1 MKLTT
6 RFGALAALALS
17 LGLTPMVAHAQHR
30 QSARW
35 VGRVDSIS
43 DIYFRQGR
51 SWSTTV
57 SGSDR
62 KNRGSARFT
71 APLPRKN
78 VVVGLE
84 REMGRGVV
92 SVRQQPKASNNYT
105 AIVRIQDRKSAVG
118 RYRFTLNWDN

>member
-6 RFGALAALALS
+6 RFAALALS
-17 LGLTPMVAHAQHR
+17 LGLAPTVAHAQSRH
-30 QSARW
+30 SARW
-35 VGRVDSIS
+35 VGRVDSVA
-43 DIYFRQGR
+43 DVYFRQGR
-51 SWSTTV
+51 SWMTTV

-62 KNRGSARFT
+62 KNRGSARLS

-78 VVVGLE
+78 VIVGLE

-105 AIVRIQDRKSAVG
+105 TIVRIQDRKSAVG
-118 RYRFTLNWDN
+118 RYQFTLNWDN

>member
-6 RFGALAALALS
+6 RFGALTAITLAF
-17 LGLTPMVAHAQHR
+17 GLAPMVAQAQSR

-35 VGRVDSIS
+35 SGRVDSVS
-43 DIYFRQGR
+43 DVYFRQGR
-51 SWSTTV
+51 SWTETV
-57 SGSDR
+57 SGSDK

-78 VVVGLE
+78 VIVGLD
-84 REMGRGVV
+84 REMGRGNVA
-92 SVRQQPKASNNYT
+92 VRQQPKASNNYT
-105 AIVRIQDRKSAVG
+105 TIVRIQDRKSAVG

>member
-6 RFGALAALALS
+6 RFGALTALALS
-17 LGLTPMVAHAQHR
+17 LGLTPMVAHAQKR

-35 VGRVDSIS
+35 VGRVDSVS
-43 DIYFRQGR
+43 DVYFRRGR

-57 SGSDR
+57 SGSDK

-78 VVVGLE
+78 VMVGLE

-92 SVRQQPKASNNYT
+92 SVRQQPKASNDYT
-105 AIVRIQDRKSAVG
+105 AIVRIQDRKGAVG